1 MFTVIGWN
9 EDVVAVNTYEPIA
22 GAKDQHVKVV
32 DDVVYCPP
40 LNKLVFAAA
49 RGRIYRGRLE
59 SPSLRRLAYNHINPS
74 ENTGLA
80 ADYKFSPLIMY
91 QGESPLPLIEGEGL
105 EAKAYAN
112 DIEATYTTII
122 AGFADGPL
130 APVRGEIWTIR
141 ATASITAVKSSW
153 ENGEL
158 TFEPTLPVGKYQIVG
173 ALMSSTDVLA
183 FRFVPIGS
191 MYRPG
196 GVACTEYQMGGPPM
210 FRKGGIG
217 VWCEFDSLTP
227 PSVDILAETIGVKT
241 CVIFLDIIK
250 IA

>member
-9 EDVVAVNTYEPIA
+9 EAVTEANAYRNVL
-22 GAKDQHVKVV
+22 GAKDQHVKVI
-32 DDVVYCPP
+32 DDVIYCPP
-40 LNKLVFAAA
+40 LNKLVFASA
-49 RGRIYRGRLE
+49 RGRIFRGRLE
-59 SPSLRRLAYNHINPS
+59 SPSLRRLAYLHINPS
-74 ENTGLA
+74 ENTSVVAQL
-80 ADYKFSPLIMY
+80 YHEPFTMY
-91 QGESPLPLIEGEGL
+91 QGESPLPLVVGEGI
-105 EAKAYAN
+105 EAKDYAPG
-112 DIEATYTTII
+112 IEPTFTTIL
-122 AGFADGPL
+122 AGLADGPL

-141 ATASITAVKSSW
+141 ATATITAVESSW

-158 TFEPTLPVGKYQIVG
+158 TLEPTLPVGKYQIVG

-196 GVACTEYQMGGPPM
+196 GPALMSNQLDMPHE

-227 PSVDILAETIGVKT
+227 PSVDILAESVGEKN
-241 CVIFLDIIK
+241 CVVFLDLIK